1 MEWPKCEYRLE
12 YPKEKCVNGRRWR
25 WCKLPVPYGSD
36 LPDKYEWQDRG
47 PCPKCNGTGE
57 RGLTADEAA
66 EHISQS
72 YFMGERIW
80 TFYIW
85 FCRVSAKGGCWNFDF
100 YTEKDTYSHR
110 EFKNITDSRAITE
123 AANAAAR
130 AVRRQGC
137 AN

>member
-57 RGLTADEAA
+57 RELTADEADKYLRFNKCRWWPLY
-66 EHISQS
+66 ECPDDVIIEVELYKFTGTVSH
-72 YFMGERIW
+72 ERLGN
-80 TFYIW
+80 Y
-85 FCRVSAKGGCWNFDF
+85 AGYNL
-100 YTEKDTYSHR
+100 
-110 EFKNITDSRAITE
+110 TE
-123 AANAAAR
+123 ALRAAAR
-130 AVRRQGC
+130 AVYRRQG
-137 AN
+137 